1 MLQEKILYYFE
12 RYPALRVLFLFD
24 AEQAFKDDFESLEI
38 EGIRKAAYNKNEFYL
53 KVHLNGDWRNDKVVL
68 YLPMK
73 EPDYNNQSELH
84 SFPLLDLLIA
94 NKGMQPEDSLGDFVE
109 KYKLQRHQKPLA
121 EKYMQ
126 ELRYRQN
133 QEVLQSVLNPESFD
147 EENIVRGLLSA
158 FLKYPQVE
166 TWEMII
172 ARLLSLSLP
181 TQTIEWNKLFKKI
194 QDLDLAPAI
203 IHKIEKVLGIKLLT
217 LSAENGKEI
226 LERIKY
232 NLLVQK
238 LGEPD
243 KNDPYRF
250 YWFKDYSVMGSIN
263 LFHQKVLSHPTA
275 GNEWKTLLNEAATSI
290 HESKLVE
297 TYGLEADYGLTT
309 PRLQWAILSEL
320 YLLPPTEG
328 KRIIAGIEKLL
339 SRSIGDITLENA
351 IQFLL
356 YAYRC
361 TESIK
366 EIKSYVLDKAEDYCT
381 QYSGEYYKI
390 DFNYRKAI
398 FYYRFRIDTADLFT
412 NLNYETQ
419 LQALNASYRQ
429 FLEKLNREWLKCLA
443 AKQFNFHELKVTPQF
458 NFYRNE
464 VDPLDQKVA
473 VIISDA
479 LRYEAAI
486 ELMNTLNTDAKGSAV
501 ARYMLA
507 SIPSKTSI
515 GMANLLPGN
524 DYSFNQD
531 DIRIEGISSAS
542 YDKRGEILKRKM
554 PDSIVVKLSDL
565 QMKTQAENREIFKSK
580 VVYIYHDVIDAT
592 GDKRASE
599 GRTFQVVEIAIEE
612 LKKFIKSLHATYNVA
627 KVLVTADHGFLYN
640 DFPIEEKDKEKGSG
654 LEAIIE
660 HSRFAIVKS
669 NAKPSIGYIFPL
681 ANTTKFKDELFVV
694 IPQSVNRYSRS
705 GSGNQYVHGGGSL
718 QELIVPV
725 IESARKREKLTTQV
739 QPQFV
744 TKDFKLVSNLLR
756 VILIQDT
763 PVSRFEKERA
773 IRIGLYKDNELV
785 SNEKE
790 VLLNK
795 TSDNATERIFQFD
808 LHLTTTGKMASNYKL
823 RVFDIADNL
832 NPLLEADVRNQTLI
846 QNDF

>member
-1 MLQEKILYYFE
+1 MLQEKILYYFD
-12 RYPALRVLFLFD
+12 RYPTLRVLFLFD
-24 AEQAFKDDFESLEI
+24 VEQGFKEDFEKLEI
-38 EGIRKAAYNKNEFYL
+38 DGIRKAAYNKNDFFL
-53 KVHLNGDWRNDKVVL
+53 KVHLNGEWRNDRVVL
-68 YLPMK
+68 YLPMR

-84 SFPLLDLLIA
+84 SFSLLDLLIA

-126 ELRYRQN
+126 ELGKRPN
-133 QEVLQSVLNPESFD
+133 QEVLRSVLNPENFD
-147 EENIVRGLLSA
+147 EENITRGLLSA
-158 FLKYPQVE
+158 FLKYAQVDS
-166 TWEMII
+166 WEMII
-172 ARLLSLSLP
+172 ARLLFLSLP
-181 TQTIEWNKLFKKI
+181 TQLMDWNRLFKKI
-194 QDLDLAPAI
+194 QDLDLAPVI
-203 IHKIEKVLGIKLLT
+203 ILKIEKVLGLKLHT
-217 LSAENGKEI
+217 LSAENLKEI

-232 NLLVQK
+232 NLLIQK

-263 LFHQKVLSHPTA
+263 LFHQKVLAHPIT
-275 GNEWKTLLNEAATSI
+275 GNEWKTLLDEAATSI
-290 HESKLVE
+290 HESKIVE
-297 TYGLEADYGLTT
+297 TYGLEADYGLNT

-320 YLLPPTEG
+320 YLLPQTEG

-339 SRSIGDITLENA
+339 SRSIADTTLDNA

-381 QYSGEYYKI
+381 QYTSEFYKI

-398 FYYRFRIDTADLFT
+398 YYYRFRIDTADLFA

-419 LQALNASYRQ
+419 LLTLNNSYRQ

-443 AKQFNFHELKVTPQF
+443 AKHFNYQDLKVTQQF

-464 VDPLDQKVA
+464 VEPLEQKVA

-524 DYSFNQD
+524 EYSFNED
-531 DIRIEGISSAS
+531 NIKIDGLSTNS
-542 YDKRGEILKRKM
+542 DKRGDILKRELA
-554 PDSIVVKLSDL
+554 DSMVVKLSDL
-565 QMKTQAENREIFKSK
+565 QIKTQAENREIFKSK
-580 VVYIYHDVIDAT
+580 VVYIYHDLIDAT
-592 GDKRASE
+592 GDKRATE
-599 GRTFQVVEIAIEE
+599 GRTYQAVELAIEE

-627 KVLVTADHGFLYN
+627 KVLVTADHGFVYN

-660 HSRFAIVKS
+660 HSRFEIVRS
-669 NAKPSIGYIFPL
+669 NVKPSIGYIFPL
-681 ANTTKFKDELFVV
+681 SSTTKFKDELFVV
-694 IPQSVNRYSRS
+694 IPQSVNRYRRS

-744 TKDFKLVSNLLR
+744 TKDLKLVSNLLR
-756 VILIQDT
+756 VVLIQEN

-773 IRIGLYKDNELV
+773 IRIGLYKENELV
-785 SNEKE
+785 SNDKE
-790 VLLNK
+790 LLLNK

-808 LHLTTTGKMASNYKL
+808 LHLTTTSKMASNYKL
-823 RVFDIADNL
+823 RVFDIADHL